1 MNYTG
6 ISVDPDKS
14 MIYASDTCW
23 KEREN
28 VSTYNLYIHEN
39 IHIYIYIYQYF

>member
-28 VSTYNLYIHEN
+28 VSVEAVPKDLETTHGFL
-39 IHIYIYIYQYF
+39 